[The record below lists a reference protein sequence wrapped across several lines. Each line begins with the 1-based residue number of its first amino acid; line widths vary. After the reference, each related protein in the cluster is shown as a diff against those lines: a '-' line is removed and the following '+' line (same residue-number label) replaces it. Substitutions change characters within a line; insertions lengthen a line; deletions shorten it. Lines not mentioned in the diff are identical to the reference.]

1 MNAEDA
7 PLRARMRELAD
18 QRKRWGL
25 PKIHAVLR
33 REELV
38 VNHKRTER
46 IYREEGLLLRMRRRR
61 KRYASVKRGARKP
74 STRINE
80 RWAMDF
86 VADRLWNGRKIRCLT
101 VEDTFTKKCHR
112 IEVDTSLGGMRV
124 VNVLNE
130 LIFFHGKPGEITVD
144 NGPEFAGKVLDQW
157 AYENGIK
164 LDFIDPGKPTQN
176 CFIESFNGRF
186 RDECLN
192 KHYFI
197 SMAEARRII
206 EEWREDYN
214 TFRPHS
220 SLNDLT
226 PEVFETE
233 QITITNAEKL
243 NLKTE
248 QQTG

>member
-1 MNAEDA
+1 MRE
-7 PLRARMRELAD
+7 RMRELAD

-46 IYREEGLLLRMRRRR
+46 IYREEALLLSIRRRRR
-61 KRYASVKRGARKP
+61 KYVSVKRGARKP

-86 VADRLWNGRKIRCLT
+86 VSESLWNGRKIRCLT
-101 VEDTFTKKCHR
+101 VVDTFTKKCHR
-112 IEVDTSLGGMRV
+112 IEVNTSLGGVRV
-124 VNVLNE
+124 VSVLSE
-130 LIFFHGKPGEITVD
+130 LVFFHGKPEEITVD
-144 NGPEFAGKVLDQW
+144 NGPEFSGKVLDQW
-157 AYENGIK
+157 AYEQGVK
-164 LDFIDPGKPTQN
+164 LDFIDPGKPAQN

-192 KHYFI
+192 ENYFI
-197 SMAEARRII
+197 SMAEARKII

-214 TFRPHS
+214 SFRPHG

-226 PEVFETE
+226 PGAFEKAH
-233 QITITNAEKL
+233 ITITNAGKL

>member
-1 MNAEDA
+1 MRACRLFDTWPSLLNYKVSVNAEDA

-157 AYENGIK
+157 PMRTG
-164 LDFIDPGKPTQN
+164 
-176 CFIESFNGRF
+176 
-186 RDECLN
+186 LN
-192 KHYFI
+192 SI
-197 SMAEARRII
+197 LLIRANR
-206 EEWREDYN
+206 
-214 TFRPHS
+214 
-220 SLNDLT
+220 
-226 PEVFETE
+226 
-233 QITITNAEKL
+233 
-243 NLKTE
+243 LKTASSKASTADSE
-248 QQTG
+248 MSASTNTISYPWQRLEESSRNGERTTIPSARTAA